1 TFNTT
6 FGVAPTASSELAVGV
21 TASGVCSIAGGTVT
35 MTSGTGT
42 CTLTAAQAGDSNYSA
57 ATDVAHDVAAQKA
70 SQTIS
75 FTQPTSPATFNT
87 TFGVA
92 PTASS
97 ELAVG
102 VTASG
107 VCSIAG
113 GTVTMT
119 SGTGTCTL
127 TAAQAGDSNYS
138 AATSVAHDV
147 AAQKASQTI
156 SFTQPTSPATFNTT
170 FGVAPTAS
178 SELAVGV
185 TASGVCSIAGG
196 TVTMTSGTGTCTLTA
211 AQAGDSNYSAA
222 TSVAHDVAA
231 QKASQTISF
240 TQPTSPATFNTTF
253 GVAPT
258 ASSELAVGVTASGV
272 CSIASGTVTMTSGT
286 GTCTL
291 TAAQAGDSNYNAAT
305 NVARYV
311 AAQKASQ
318 TISFTAPASPATFNT
333 TFGVAPTASSALTVG
348 VTASGVCSIASGT
361 VTMTSGTGTC
371 TLTAAQAGDSNYS
384 AATNVARDVAA
395 QKASQTISFTAPPSP
410 ATFNSPFAALSRS
423 SSALT
428 VGVTASGV
436 CSIVSG
442 TVTMTS

>member
-185 TASGVCSIAGG
+185 TASGVCSIASG

-222 TSVAHDVAA
+222 TSVARDVAAQKAIQTINFTQPASPATYNTTFGVAPTASSALTVAVTASGVCSIASGTVTRPSADLTCTLTAAQAGDSDYSAAINVARDVAA
-231 QKASQTISF
+231 QKASQTINF
-240 TQPTSPATFNTTF
+240 TAPASPATFNTTF

-272 CSIASGTVTMTSGT
+272 CSIV
-286 GTCTL
+286 
-291 TAAQAGDSNYNAAT
+291 
-305 NVARYV
+305 
-311 AAQKASQ
+311 
-318 TISFTAPASPATFNT
+318 
-333 TFGVAPTASSALTVG
+333 
-348 VTASGVCSIASGT
+348 SGT

-395 QKASQTISFTAPPSP
+395 QKASQTISFTQPTSP
-410 ATFNSPFAALSRS
+410 ATFNTTFGVAPTA

-436 CSIVSG
+436 C
-442 TVTMTS
+442 